1 MTCVVFHGLDL
12 GVPARRGV
20 PRTWTRTLVAWR
32 MVEAVTTP
40 IQSPAS
46 ATPNGASP
54 HRDTPVVVRR
64 RQPKTFTMD
73 GDRTDPFY
81 EIPWTF
87 GGRAAWLC
95 EGDRSTWLRKRG
107 ADLSRREAMNRI
119 LTSGRRRDPYGFP
132 VHLAALGVLHSW
144 HTCTAEQ
151 LAAFVGDERL
161 AASNAGPLTVGV
173 AAGLYDI
180 GLLQRVGSDSVLGHA
195 PIAVHQLTDDVR
207 RRGAFLDKLAWMQW
221 LAVTGGQGIGV
232 GPRTDRHN
240 ILAAELGLRAADLDA
255 VSAVLGERLSR
266 HGQLANDRATLSAH
280 AGARAADLTVVR
292 RDGLRILFEVTSNT
306 SRGFRSKVRAS
317 VRLIGDSP
325 LDEWGPVVIFVLA
338 VPPRGER
345 WQKRRR
351 RLRKVVER
359 ELRMAVK
366 DVPGTSFDRT
376 VARIAVV
383 DWTEWFPAPR
393 IATAAFRT
401 LVAHRW
407 APRRESWER
416 VAFGDPKSFPFEPT
430 DPIVGLQI
438 VDNAK
443 LLGQSPWALRGDV
456 DVNGLTRTLLG
467 RYGLGGGTDHPG
479 LGAGRGATGDVQLP
493 QPLLGLVSPRPHPS
507 PRCAPR
513 APAAPPSASPLDAD
527 RERPATLLR
536 AACAI
541 RVVHGEVSVDDV
553 IEYAVRHPDS
563 PIGTLGL
570 AELLRSQP
578 DPGDVRGSLR
588 QMRRAA
594 HVLGEE
600 SSITGRTVRWLVDGR
615 SRGRRLAAWR
625 DAGLPRDA
633 DPGFPWRQGPFLT

>member
-1 MTCVVFHGLDL
+1 
-12 GVPARRGV
+12 
-20 PRTWTRTLVAWR
+20 
-32 MVEAVTTP
+32 MVKVVTTP
-40 IQSPAS
+40 IQ
-46 ATPNGASP
+46 TPPSGTPSGASP
-54 HRDTPVVVRR
+54 RRDTQVVVRR
-64 RQPKTFTMD
+64 RQPKVFPLA

-81 EIPWTF
+81 EIPWTI

-95 EGDRSTWLRKRG
+95 EDDRSTWLRRRG
-107 ADLSRREAMNRI
+107 VDLSQQEAMNRI
-119 LTSGRRRDPYGFP
+119 LGSGRRRNPYGFP

-144 HTCTAEQ
+144 HTCTSEQ

-161 AASNAGPLTVGV
+161 AGTNAGPLTMGV
-173 AAGLYDI
+173 AAGLHDI
-180 GLLQRVGSDSVLGHA
+180 GLLPGVDSDSVPGLA
-195 PIAVHQLTDDVR
+195 PISVHQLNDDVR
-207 RRGAFLDKLAWMQW
+207 RRGACLDKLAWMQW
-221 LAVTGGQGIGV
+221 LAVTGGQGLGV

-240 ILAAELGLRAADLDA
+240 ILAAELGLRVAELTA
-255 VSAVLGERLSR
+255 VSAVLGERFSR
-266 HGQLANDRATLSAH
+266 HHQLASERARLSARS
-280 AGARAADLTVVR
+280 GARAADLTAVR
-292 RDGLRILFEVTSNT
+292 SDGLRIVFEVTSNT

-317 VRLIGDSP
+317 VRLVGDSP
-325 LDEWGPVVIFVLA
+325 LDEWGPAVIFVLA

-359 ELRMAVK
+359 ELHMAVR

-376 VARIAVV
+376 AARIAVV

-393 IATAAFRT
+393 IGSSAFRR
-401 LVAHRW
+401 LMAHRW
-407 APRRESWER
+407 VPERQTWER
-416 VAFGDPKSFPFEPT
+416 VAFADPNAFPFDPT
-430 DPIVGLQI
+430 DPISGLQI

-456 DVNGLTRTLLG
+456 DINGLTRTLLD
-467 RYGLGGGTDHPG
+467 RYGLGAGSDHPA

-507 PRCAPR
+507 PRHALPR
-513 APAAPPSASPLDAD
+513 APAAAPLSSPLDAD
-527 RERPATLLR
+527 RERPPKLRR
-536 AACAI
+536 AACSI
-541 RVVHGEVSVDDV
+541 RVAHGEVSVDHV

-563 PIGTLGL
+563 PIGALGL

-578 DPGDVRGSLR
+578 NPGDVRRSLR

-615 SRGRRLAAWR
+615 SRGRRLTAWR
-625 DAGLPRDA
+625 DAGLPHEV
-633 DPGFPWRQGPFLT
+633 DPGFPWRHGPSPT